1 MSNSTT
7 TANGADNQNGFG
19 AKLVAARKKRGMSVE
34 QVADELNILKRHV
47 EAIEAQDF
55 TALPQFAFARGF
67 VMNYAKLVD
76 LPVQEIVQQFEDSYP
91 KNLKADSPDTI
102 KPPVQPMGTL
112 NRGRAPIRINFGLIV
127 GLMALILLA
136 LAILKLVSGTT
147 ATPTQSETTP
157 AVADGLT
164 ANEQAQGASLDS
176 AGSTIASATTS
187 TPTTNAGSVL
197 GASDTPAAAQG
208 AEGTVDLWIKE
219 KVVISVKDATGA
231 VLLSG
236 EQGRG
241 GHNLKGVSPFSIE
254 VNNPSRI
261 NIDFNKNPVNMKTYG
276 SEQTTITLQ

>member
-34 QVADELNILKRHV
+34 QVADELRILKRHV

-55 TALPQFAFARGF
+55 AALPQFAFARGF
-67 VMNYAKLVD
+67 VMNYAKLLE
-76 LPVQEIVQQFEDSYP
+76 LPVSEIVQEFETAYP
-91 KNLKADSPDTI
+91 KNLKADSPETI

-147 ATPTQSETTP
+147 TTPTQSDLVATE
-157 AVADGLT
+157 AVTDGLSDS
-164 ANEQAQGASLDS
+164 EQALGASLEPVGS
-176 AGSTIASATTS
+176 AID

-197 GASDTPAAAQG
+197 TTTETPVATQG
-208 AEGTVDLWIKE
+208 AEGSLELWIKE
-219 KVVISVKDATGA
+219 KVVINVKDATGK

-241 GHNLKGVSPFSIE
+241 GHQFKGVSPFSIE
-254 VNNPSRI
+254 VNNPSRV

-276 SEQTTITLQ
+276 NEQTTITLQ